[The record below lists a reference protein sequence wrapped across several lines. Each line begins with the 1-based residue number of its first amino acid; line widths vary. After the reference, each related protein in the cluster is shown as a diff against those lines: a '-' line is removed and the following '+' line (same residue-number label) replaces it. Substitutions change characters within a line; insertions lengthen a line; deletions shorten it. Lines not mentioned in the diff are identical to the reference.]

1 MSFLKISDPRKRE
14 ATIKDFIETRKRIKD
29 NFIAERVGEIG
40 VQRELGKFFKPV
52 TETQKTAAKDIVES
66 QKETVKKISD
76 ELTPIKEGVEGLPLR
91 ILNKVFPSIEFEE
104 GGIIKLGP
112 EATKALYQAFTKKKI
127 DLVFGLYAKDKKF
140 YIGDKPVIIEDNDI
154 IIGNNTYKGTSGLWK
169 LIMSNDPENFT
180 EDDYTNYGNL
190 LIQTNAIYRNNDPT
204 NTNPKCS
211 RSDKW
216 KNLIKPIW
224 DHIKESKKDP
234 VTGSGITILPSDP
247 NALLER
253 LDLLIASQD
262 AGHTGVRNELV
273 SICDELKRLGVINTD
288 TYKKLNSIIKK

>member
-1 MSFLKISDPRKRE
+1 M
-14 ATIKDFIETRKRIKD
+14 
-29 NFIAERVGEIG
+29 
-40 VQRELGKFFKPV
+40 
-52 TETQKTAAKDIVES
+52 
-66 QKETVKKISD
+66 
-76 ELTPIKEGVEGLPLR
+76 
-91 ILNKVFPSIEFEE
+91 
-104 GGIIKLGP
+104 
-112 EATKALYQAFTKKKI
+112 
-127 DLVFGLYAKDKKF
+127 VFGLYAKDKNF

-204 NTNPKCS
+204 NTNPKSS